1 MKKLLFLFTL
11 MLFPILASAQTVSD
25 VQNSG
30 CTARAR
36 GAAGEEPVPTIVL
49 TKEDNILSVEVLNYE
64 ANCCTD
70 NFHVTSNINGGSDGS
85 PSSLSISVVPV
96 GALDCD
102 CECPF
107 NVSFTIRDFEPNSF
121 YLKCWWYEG
130 LVELTN
136 GVPLVLEYKVEDV
149 VIGEM
154 SFRLLK
160 VMHKAKL
167 TKWTTEE
174 KEIRIPSEV
183 TYEGENYTV
192 TSIDHDAFGDL
203 DHLAKIAIPKTIRST
218 DLDVDGIIWANPFR
232 ECKSLEWI
240 EVEEGC
246 PLLSSVDGVLFAKNK
261 TMLLGYPIASP
272 RETYTVPEGVTNIRS
287 GSFYHNKY
295 LRKLV
300 IPEGVT
306 YLGWH
311 LFSDTKSL
319 EALYIKG
326 VLDPECIVD
335 GLFGDMSTN
344 VNIYVLPS
352 EVDKFKAIY
361 KGPVYP
367 LSDESQE
374 YFPEGTKWTEIR
386 LDTLKYDSWYSKVGN
401 EWVPNFETIEYY
413 VKGDYVKTEWDNQN
427 TFKKVYTNGPEWTDS
442 LTLLIQETEYNGH
455 NSILASVLS
464 HEYDG
469 DKVLWPGE
477 AYQFDWNVG
486 KGLYYEDILMSN
498 TTSMWQPRF
507 YYGIIDEIKEGD
519 FGGVRPLMYV
529 DLDGKAPDDETGLNR
544 YVSTNGGRIIQGIGI
559 TEWNDGECLFGPPNP
574 YFASTGERGKRHYRS
589 MLVHFERNG
598 EVLYD
603 VWPKKEVT
611 YRPFVEDNKEWTM
624 AYLGAVPPEYQQTFS
639 YEQIKLGSALEVNG
653 MTFKQI
659 VSSSWWNDQDG
670 PTNWKETDEYLGE
683 ADGKMYLYNKKSQ
696 NTVQIM
702 DFTLQVGDTYRQ
714 MQMGDPNDYM
724 DFVVTAVTDTV
735 IATSIDKTPRKCL
748 YLSRPGSTNIDEVW
762 IEGIGSLVG
771 GVRGALEHLKV
782 GAIPMLRKCQKD
794 GQILYEAYH
803 PLLKEGKTWNFE
815 DRYYDHENKEEWT
828 KYVSYVINGTT
839 EIDGKTYYKMYRV
852 TEEGS
857 EYYCALRE
865 EDKKVWTYSGDDGE
879 KLLYDFNM
887 SAGDSYMPVNE
898 WNVFHLTEV
907 KPVRFNYNLLLNVQH
922 FVVHRPLED
931 WNIPVVEGV
940 GCSKG
945 WELARVFWQYPT
957 GDIINIENFVS
968 CYEDGKCIFTADDFE
983 NIPTPKPVDDMAY
996 RPFVED
1002 GKVWKAGSTAGISD
1016 GIVKM
1021 VEYYYFDGDTIMD
1034 GRTCKQMMCQRY
1046 VSPNHPDYAA
1056 MSQIPSLR
1064 YIGAWY
1070 EEDKKVYIYNAIN
1083 QLKMTYDFSLEAN
1096 DTLFIDNQ
1104 PYVIGPKQ
1112 TGGLE
1117 GFKGVYR
1124 DIMWCFGGDPYYN
1137 YNTTWLEGVGGI
1149 DGPTVNVYSGEEG
1162 HGLFLMSCT
1171 VGDEVIYLN
1180 DEYQDGATPET
1191 SNAPKSR
1198 FDFTHIVKDKPKAPK
1213 RRGAEQPLYG
1223 EYNDQQLGINLAP
1236 LAEAY
1241 LVRINDESGKVV
1253 YEKAINTGNIVALS
1267 IDISAYSQG
1276 RYTVTIENSRE
1287 SFTGEFDTLATGIEE
1302 VRCKT
1307 EEVRNAIYNL
1317 QGQRISSLQKG
1328 LNIVNG
1334 KKVYVK

>member
-11 MLFPILASAQTVSD
+11 MLFPMLASAQTVSD

-36 GAAGEEPVPTIVL
+36 GAAGEGPVPTIVL

-107 NVSFTIRDFEPNSF
+107 NVSFTIRDLEPNSF

-335 GLFGDMSTN
+335 GLFGNMSTN

-413 VKGDYVKTEWDNQN
+413 VKGEYPDMDWFY
-427 TFKKVYTNGPEWTDS
+427 KKVYTNGPEWTDS
-442 LTLLIQETEYNGH
+442 LTLLIRETEYNGH
-455 NSILASVLS
+455 NSILASVLL

-469 DKVLWPGE
+469 LYAFCPGE
-477 AYQFDWNVG
+477 AYQFDWSIG
-486 KGLYYEDILMSN
+486 KGLYYQDILMSN
-498 TTSMWQPRF
+498 TTSMKKPYF
-507 YYGIIDEIKEGD
+507 YYGIIDEIKEGY
-519 FGGVRPLMYV
+519 FGGARPLKYV
-529 DLDGKAPDDETGLNR
+529 DLDGKAPEDETGLNR

-559 TEWNDGECLFGPPNP
+559 TEWKDGECLFGPPNP
-574 YFASTGERGKRHYRS
+574 YYASTWEREHDKRHYRS

-598 EVLYD
+598 EVLYN
-603 VWPKKEVT
+603 VWPET
-611 YRPFVEDNKEWTM
+611 SPQEEYIPFVEAGKQWHVVRSDFDTGCHLEQYMLINEKVEKAGKTYMKMYRSEDNLTVIYDAGLLREENRKVYFFDDNT
-624 AYLGAVPPEYQQTFS
+624 Q
-639 YEQIKLGSALEVNG
+639 K
-653 MTFKQI
+653 
-659 VSSSWWNDQDG
+659 
-670 PTNWKETDEYLGE
+670 EYLMFDYSLK
-683 ADGKMYLYNKKSQ
+683 A
-696 NTVQIM
+696 
-702 DFTLQVGDTYRQ
+702 GDTYETYSLDEQ
-714 MQMGDPNDYM
+714 KMVSYKVISVGDYREGPDIVRHNYNQAADSM
-724 DFVVTAVTDTV
+724 DIHQRYLQKWIVARTDNGLE
-735 IATSIDKTPRKCL
+735 KT
-748 YLSRPGSTNIDEVW
+748 W
-762 IEGIGSLVG
+762 IEGVGSLEG
-771 GVRGALEHLKV
+771 PLKN
-782 GAIPMLRKCQKD
+782 LRDIVLPDMCQDNLAYVENNSD
-794 GQILYEAYH
+794 GLYLPFSFYDTMNKQIHGCNL
-803 PLLKEGKTWNFE
+803 PTGKEDLSE
-815 DRYYDHENKEEWT
+815 DRHHQLTYELEGNRLHVYGEVFCNCGPNHYAYFIEKPTDDPLVHKIEFVIQDEEPLMWCEGLHT
-828 KYVSYVINGTT
+828 TNFYVPGFDPNMNYIVLDSQGEEHPVIN
-839 EIDGKTYYKMYRV
+839 KT
-852 TEEGS
+852 
-857 EYYCALRE
+857 
-865 EDKKVWTYSGDDGE
+865 
-879 KLLYDFNM
+879 
-887 SAGDSYMPVNE
+887 P
-898 WNVFHLTEV
+898 
-907 KPVRFNYNLLLNVQH
+907 Q
-922 FVVHRPLED
+922 
-931 WNIPVVEGV
+931 
-940 GCSKG
+940 
-945 WELARVFWQYPT
+945 
-957 GDIINIENFVS
+957 
-968 CYEDGKCIFTADDFE
+968 
-983 NIPTPKPVDDMAY
+983 MAY
-996 RPFVED
+996 RPFVEE
-1002 GKVWKAGSTAGISD
+1002 GKVWVVGGSGISPD
-1016 GIVKM
+1016 GYSLEPWI
-1021 VEYYYFDGDTIMD
+1021 EYCYFDGDTII
-1034 GRTCKQMMCQRY
+1034 GGQTCKQMKCISNSNP
-1046 VSPNHPDYAA
+1046 SP
-1056 MSQIPSLR
+1056 L

-1070 EEDKKVYIYNAIN
+1070 EQDKKVYFAGNNIEREDMKLYFAGNRP
-1083 QLKMTYDFSLEAN
+1083 QFELLYDFTLSSN
-1096 DTLFIDNQ
+1096 DSIYSGDYLLVAQ
-1104 PYVIGPKQ
+1104 KLS
-1112 TGGLE
+1112 GGIV
-1117 GFKGVYR
+1117 GFK
-1124 DIMWCFGGDPYYN
+1124 DTYYN
-1137 YNTTWLEGVGGI
+1137 LWHDGRLVERWFEGIGSNSWPYINHPYIYDGVGGSLLAC
-1149 DGPTVNVYSGEEG
+1149 V
-1162 HGLFLMSCT
+1162 
-1171 VGDEVIYLN
+1171 VGDEVIYYSGTN
-1180 DEYQDGATPET
+1180 EHPYIM
-1191 SNAPKSR
+1191 NAPKSR
-1198 FDFTHIVKDKPKAPK
+1198 FDFTHIIKDKPKAPK
-1213 RRGAEQPLYG
+1213 RRGAEQSLYG
-1223 EYNDQQLGINLAP
+1223 EYNNVQLGINLDP
-1236 LAEAY
+1236 IDDAY
-1241 LVRINDESGKVV
+1241 LIRISNEAGKVV
-1253 YEKAINTGNIVALS
+1253 YEKAINAGNIVGLN

-1287 SFTGEFDTLATGIEE
+1287 SFTGEFDTIITGIVEVKSKNFE
-1302 VRCKT
+1302 VRDG
-1307 EEVRNAIYNL
+1307 IYNL

-1334 KKVYVK
+1334 RKVYVK

>member
-11 MLFPILASAQTVSD
+11 MLFPMLASAQTVSD

-36 GAAGEEPVPTIVL
+36 GAAGEGPVPTIML
-49 TKEDNILSVEVLNYE
+49 TKEGNILSVEVLNYE

-70 NFHVTSNINGGSDGS
+70 NFHVTSNINSGSDGS

-192 TSIDHDAFGDL
+192 TSIDHDAFVDL
-203 DHLAKIAIPKTIRST
+203 DHLAKIAIPKSIRST

-374 YFPEGTKWTEIR
+374 YYPEGTKWTEIR
-386 LDTLKYDSWYSKVGN
+386 LDTLKYDSWYSKVGD
-401 EWVPNFETIEYY
+401 EWIPNYETIEYY
-413 VKGDYVKTEWDNQN
+413 VKGEYPDRDWVYKT
-427 TFKKVYTNGPEWTDS
+427 VYTNGPEWTDS
-442 LTLLIQETEYNGH
+442 LTLLIRETEYNGH

-469 DKVLWPGE
+469 LYAFWPGE
-477 AYQFDWNVG
+477 AYQFDWSIG
-486 KGLYYEDILMSN
+486 KGLYYQDILMSN
-498 TTSMWQPRF
+498 TTMIAPPHT
-507 YYGIIDEIKEGD
+507 YYGVIDEIKEGY
-519 FGGVRPLMYV
+519 FGGVKPLKYA
-529 DLDGKAPDDETGLNR
+529 DLDGKAPEDSQYPRNGN
-544 YVSTNGGRIIQGIGI
+544 TNGGRIIQGIGI
-559 TEWNDGECLFGPPNP
+559 TEWKDGECLFGPPNP
-574 YFASTGERGKRHYRS
+574 YYASTWEREHDKRHYRS

-598 EVLYD
+598 EVLYN
-603 VWPKKEVT
+603 VWPET
-611 YRPFVEDNKEWTM
+611 SPQEEYIPFVKAGKQWHVVRSDFDTGCHLEQYMLINEKVEKAGKTYMKMYRSEDNLTVIYDAGLLREENRKVYFFDSDSQKEFLM
-624 AYLGAVPPEYQQTFS
+624 FDYSLKA
-639 YEQIKLGSALEVNG
+639 
-653 MTFKQI
+653 
-659 VSSSWWNDQDG
+659 
-670 PTNWKETDEYLGE
+670 
-683 ADGKMYLYNKKSQ
+683 
-696 NTVQIM
+696 
-702 DFTLQVGDTYRQ
+702 GDTYETYSYDEQ
-714 MQMGDPNDYM
+714 K
-724 DFVVTAVTDTV
+724 AVTYKVLSVGDYLEGPKIVNYVYNQVADSMDIHQRYLQKWIVART
-735 IATSIDKTPRKCL
+735 DNGLEKT
-748 YLSRPGSTNIDEVW
+748 W
-762 IEGIGSLVG
+762 IEGVGSLEGPLGNLHDVILPG
-771 GVRGALEHLKV
+771 LTIDYLGYVECNDDNFTYLPFSFYDTMNKQIHGCNLPTGKEDFSEDKHHHLTYELEGNRLHVYGKVFTQCGPNNYAYFYEKKTDDPLVNKIEFVIQEVEPLADCMALHTTNFYVPGFDPNMNYIVVDNYGEEH
-782 GAIPMLRKCQKD
+782 P
-794 GQILYEAYH
+794 
-803 PLLKEGKTWNFE
+803 
-815 DRYYDHENKEEWT
+815 
-828 KYVSYVINGTT
+828 VIN
-839 EIDGKTYYKMYRV
+839 KT
-852 TEEGS
+852 
-857 EYYCALRE
+857 
-865 EDKKVWTYSGDDGE
+865 
-879 KLLYDFNM
+879 
-887 SAGDSYMPVNE
+887 P
-898 WNVFHLTEV
+898 
-907 KPVRFNYNLLLNVQH
+907 Q
-922 FVVHRPLED
+922 
-931 WNIPVVEGV
+931 
-940 GCSKG
+940 
-945 WELARVFWQYPT
+945 
-957 GDIINIENFVS
+957 
-968 CYEDGKCIFTADDFE
+968 
-983 NIPTPKPVDDMAY
+983 MAY
-996 RPFVED
+996 RPMIEG

-1149 DGPTVNVYSGEEG
+1149 DGPTVNVYSGEVG

-1191 SNAPKSR
+1191 SNAPKQR
-1198 FDFTHIVKDKPKAPK
+1198 LDFTHIIKSKPKSPMM
-1213 RRGAEQPLYG
+1213 RTAEQPLYG
-1223 EYNDQQLGINLAP
+1223 EYNDQQLGINLDP

-1241 LVRINDESGKVV
+1241 LVRINDESGKTV
-1253 YEKAINTGNIVALS
+1253 YEKAINAGNIVGLS
-1267 IDISAYSQG
+1267 IDISAYQQG
-1276 RYTVTIENSRE
+1276 CYTVTIENSRE
-1287 SFTGEFDTLATGIEE
+1287 SFTGQFYAQTTGIVEATSKKPE
-1302 VRCKT
+1302 VKDG
-1307 EEVRNAIYNL
+1307 IYNL
-1317 QGQRISSLQKG
+1317 QGQRISTLQKG

-1334 KKVYVK
+1334 RKVLVK